1 MEKFIKILD
10 LDNKNEKITLIFEK
24 DKRSKEILKNPS
36 SYSKDEINNAMM
48 DSEII
53 TSLRAVI
60 DPELGINIFDLGLIY
75 DFNITNRTLK
85 IEYTLTTMG
94 CPLGNYIEMS
104 ILENVNRNGEFDE
117 VLLNLTFSPQWN
129 IKHLPYETKLLLD
142 ML

>member
-10 LDNKNEKITLIFEK
+10 LDNENEKMTLIFEK

-75 DFNITNRTLK
+75 DFNVINRTLK